1 MLNRRRVLMH
11 PRGWELP
18 EGYEYVPFV
27 RTNENELIWI
37 DTGVGGSHF
46 DPKTVDIEVKFS
58 SSGGTNTVSAAI
70 FGFRVSNASNQFALF
85 DSGASIALSNRYGT
99 TGTNFFTAAKGYVK
113 GNVYT
118 YKATTINN
126 KRTVYIDGKE
136 TYTVTTHPTKLGHIY
151 LFGCNE
157 NDSGSV
163 TNVNGIRTIY
173 YCKIWNTSTLVR
185 DFVAVR
191 RIEDGEVGFFDKITN
206 QFYISP
212 NGKHFVTQS
221 YTRNMGA

>member
-1 MLNRRRVLMH
+1 MH

-18 EGYEYVPFV
+18 EEYEYVPFV

-37 DTGVGGSHF
+37 DTGVGGEHF

-70 FGFRVSNASNQFALF
+70 FGYRQSNTSGQFALF
-85 DSGASIALSNRYGT
+85 DSGANIALSNRYGSASN
-99 TGTNFFTAAKGYVK
+99 NFYTAAKGYVK

-118 YKATTINN
+118 YKATTIGNR
-126 KRTVYIDGKE
+126 RTVYIDGVE
-136 TYTVTTHPTKLGHIY
+136 VYAITSHPTKLGHIY

-173 YCKIWNTSTLVR
+173 YCKIWNTGTLVR

-206 QFYISP
+206 QFYTSS

-221 YTRNMGA
+221 YARNMEV

>member
-1 MLNRRRVLMH
+1 MLNRRRILMH

-18 EGYEYVPFV
+18 EGYEYVPYV
-27 RTNENELIWI
+27 QTNENELIWI
-37 DTGVGGSHF
+37 DTGVGGAHF
-46 DPKTVDIEVKFS
+46 DPKTVDIEVRFS

-70 FGFRVSNASNQFALF
+70 FGFRTAAQQNQFALF
-85 DSGASIALSNRYGT
+85 DSGASVALSNRYGT

-113 GNVYT
+113 GNTYT
-118 YKATTINN
+118 YKATTIGNY
-126 KRTVYIDGKE
+126 RTVYIDGKE
-136 TYTVTTHPTKLGHIY
+136 MYKVSSHPTKLGHIY

-157 NDSGSV
+157 NDTGSV

-173 YCKIWNTSTLVR
+173 YCKIWNTGTLVR

-191 RIEDGEVGFFDKITN
+191 RLEDGEIGFFDKITN

-221 YTRNMGA
+221 YSRMSEV